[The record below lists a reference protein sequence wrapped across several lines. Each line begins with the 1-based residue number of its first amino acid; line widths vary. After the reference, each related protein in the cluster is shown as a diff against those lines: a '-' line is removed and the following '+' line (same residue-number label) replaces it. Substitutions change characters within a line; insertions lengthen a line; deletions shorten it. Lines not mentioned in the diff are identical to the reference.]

1 MKERPILMTPENAQ
15 KCHEGTNT
23 QTRRI
28 IKSQP
33 PEDVGKILV
42 TLDGRIAQRIRRH
55 HAESQIG
62 NAFGRRT
69 HIEKYV
75 IKIIESFLSDHRSGR
90 VHLDPN
96 RYLERNGSDADHAI
110 V

>member
-1 MKERPILMTPENAQ
+1 MPVKQSILCTNNPIT
-15 KCHEGTNT
+15 
-23 QTRRI
+23 I
-28 IKSQP
+28 
-33 PEDVGKILV
+33 

-62 NAFGRRT
+62 NAFGGRT

-75 IKIIESFLSDHRSGR
+75 IEIIESFLSDHRSGR
-90 VHLDPN
+90 VQLDPD